1 MASASRDKF
10 SRDDEPELGDI
21 DANVLDD
28 PSPSPASGSTRASR
42 KTIKR
47 SKAGSS
53 GDDSD
58 DASDAANNTPSDA
71 STVASNK
78 VDTSVAR
85 TSAATTVAPGTMAPA
100 DASVAPQAR
109 PAHTFGWTRMVF
121 WPLVLA
127 FVALQYRLWIG
138 EGSFAEVWRL
148 TLEIEK
154 QEQENHVLGERNRR
168 LSAEVRDLREGGAAV
183 EERARKQLGMVKDDE
198 TLYILHPKSP

>member
-28 PSPSPASGSTRASR
+28 VPAAPAPKASR
-42 KTIKR
+42 AAKT
-47 SKAGSS
+47 AAPAP
-53 GDDSD
+53 
-58 DASDAANNTPSDA
+58 DADAAAADLSA
-71 STVASNK
+71 STAEPSA
-78 VDTSVAR
+78 TSQV
-85 TSAATTVAPGTMAPA
+85 
-100 DASVAPQAR
+100 R
-109 PAHTFGWTRMVF
+109 PVHTFGWTRMVF

-198 TLYILHPKSP
+198 TLYIIHPKSP

>member
-10 SRDDEPELGDI
+10 FRDDEPELGDI
-21 DANVLDD
+21 DADVLDAE
-28 PSPSPASGSTRASR
+28 PMSAASGSTRSSR
-42 KTIKR
+42 KT
-47 SKAGSS
+47 SKPARAG
-53 GDDSD
+53 
-58 DASDAANNTPSDA
+58 ASDHDTDAAADNNTPTDS
-71 STVASNK
+71 SPVASNRAETP
-78 VDTSVAR
+78 VGRAAGVHAR
-85 TSAATTVAPGTMAPA
+85 PEATN
-100 DASVAPQAR
+100 ASVAVQAKA
-109 PAHTFGWTRMVF
+109 AHTFGWTRMVF

-148 TLEIEK
+148 KLEIEK

-198 TLYILHPKSP
+198 TLYIIHPKSP

>member
-21 DANVLDD
+21 DADVLDAE
-28 PSPSPASGSTRASR
+28 PVSPASASSRPSR
-42 KTIKR
+42 KASKR
-47 SKAGSS
+47 GRAGSS
-53 GDDSD
+53 GDDSYESPN
-58 DASDAANNTPSDA
+58 AGNNTPTDPSP
-71 STVASNK
+71 VASHAGEARGARAS
-78 VDTSVAR
+78 VDAGGPSTAG
-85 TSAATTVAPGTMAPA
+85 AATAPA
-100 DASVAPQAR
+100 APQSR
-109 PAHTFGWTRMVF
+109 PVHTFGWTRMIF

-148 TLEIEK
+148 KLEIEK

-198 TLYILHPKSP
+198 TLYIIHPKSP

>member
-21 DANVLDD
+21 DADVLDAE
-28 PSPSPASGSTRASR
+28 PMSAASGSTRSSR
-42 KTIKR
+42 KTGKPAR
-47 SKAGSS
+47 AVASDDHPDGTADADNNNPTGSS
-53 GDDSD
+53 
-58 DASDAANNTPSDA
+58 P
-71 STVASNK
+71 VASNRAETP
-78 VDTSVAR
+78 VGLAAGAHAR
-85 TSAATTVAPGTMAPA
+85 PGAA
-100 DASVAPQAR
+100 DASVAVQAK

-148 TLEIEK
+148 KLEIEK